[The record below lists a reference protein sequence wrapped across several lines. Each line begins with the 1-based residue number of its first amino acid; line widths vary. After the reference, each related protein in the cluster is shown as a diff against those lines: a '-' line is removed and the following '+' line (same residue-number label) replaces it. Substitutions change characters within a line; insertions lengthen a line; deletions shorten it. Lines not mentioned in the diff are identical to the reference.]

1 MGAWLGI
8 TNGCRWSVTLLRKE
22 GSMEMIDLSRLEP
35 QETLNHTSKGNQLK
49 WKCYGYWYKAD
60 HMGYEGL
67 AETIVSALLGKST
80 VKYPFVAYEYSQIKY
95 KDRVYSGCKSADFLA
110 DGYDLIPLEKL
121 YRKFTGGS
129 LAVDTTHQG
138 EITDQIKFLVNFV
151 EQTTGLQEFGRYLT
165 SMLEIDA
172 FFLNEDRHTNN
183 IAVQYN
189 AADNTYALCP
199 LFDNGLSL
207 LADTNMDFPLER
219 SLEDCLKT
227 VEAKPFSKY
236 FDEQLDAA
244 EELYGIQLHFNFSTN
259 DVKVLIDSY
268 RTAYSQEICD
278 RCEALIR
285 RQMRHY
291 GYLVK

>member
-1 MGAWLGI
+1 
-8 TNGCRWSVTLLRKE
+8 
-22 GSMEMIDLSRLEP
+22 MEMIDLSRLEP
-35 QETLNHTSKGNQLK
+35 QETLSHTSKGNQLK
-49 WKCYGYWYKAD
+49 WKCDGYWYKAD

-67 AETIVSALLGKST
+67 AETIVSAMLAKST

-95 KDRVYSGCKSADFLA
+95 KDRVYSGCKSVDFLA

-129 LAVDTTHQG
+129 LAVDTAHQG

-219 SLEDCLKT
+219 NLEDCLKT
-227 VEAKPFSKY
+227 VEAKPFSRC

-259 DVKVLIDSY
+259 DVKALIDSY